1 MSNRS
6 GACPTRHAVLDRQLE
21 NSFRQ
26 APGRDFRQ
34 TLMERIWNSMRKRID
49 IHVNIEKLIPNVTPE
64 YRRQWGVPEEH
75 QSVGLISCD
84 DEDAMYPA
92 LDDASKKSRIK
103 ILHAQCVFVGRDN
116 AWHHLKQANTAIISG
131 PMVADVKSG
140 LAYTREYLERRSDCY
155 QVQEEPPVSCYAGWT
170 AQVGKYFQERFG
182 IPAGSAY
189 AYLVAGPMEA
199 SYALDFAL
207 KAGNTKVAHMS
218 EVITRSNTID
228 AVLYGSE
235 SACRSATE
243 AYLQAVGR
251 YAADP
256 FRLEV

>member
-1 MSNRS
+1 
-6 GACPTRHAVLDRQLE
+6 
-21 NSFRQ
+21 
-26 APGRDFRQ
+26 
-34 TLMERIWNSMRKRID
+34 MRKRID
-49 IHVNIEKLIPNVTPE
+49 VHVNIEKLIPHVNPE
-64 YRRQWGVPEEH
+64 QRRQWGVPEDH

-92 LDDASKKSRIK
+92 LDDASKKSKIK
-103 ILHAQCVFVGRDN
+103 ILHVQCVYVGKDN
-116 AWHHLKQANTAIISG
+116 TWHHFRQANTAIISG
-131 PMVADVKSG
+131 PLVADVKSG
-140 LAYTREYLERRSDCY
+140 LSYAKEYLERRSDCY
-155 QVQEEPPVSCYAGWT
+155 LVHEDPPVSCYAGWT
-170 AQVGKYFQERFG
+170 PQAGPYFQDQFG
-182 IPAGSAY
+182 IPADSAY

-207 KAGNTKVAHMS
+207 KAGKTKVASMS

-228 AVLYGSE
+228 TVLYGTE

-243 AYLQAVGR
+243 AYLQAVER